1 VTGEMR
7 ATRDA
12 FERILDVEA
21 PHYEDSIEP
30 ALREVELYEKAVE
43 TARVIFRHDPVRSHM
58 GRLDDLR
65 SALAALDAAK
75 GEKT

>member
-1 VTGEMR
+1 VTGEMH

-12 FERILDVEA
+12 LQYSWA
-21 PHYEDSIEP
+21 HEP
-30 ALREVELYEKAVE
+30 EPNYGTAALREVELYEKAVE

-75 GEKT
+75 GKT